1 MKGRDPFTK
10 TQVETQNA
18 ILRSASHPS
27 LGNEVSRGFPA
38 FQQPAELQAPH
49 MGSPIAFL
57 ITSSKAS
64 PMALPTPHGIAHCIP
79 LSHPSW
85 HRISYHTPHGITH
98 CTAHPHPSLHPPWHH
113 SSHFSSYPTGWV
125 WCHNQVCG

>member
-1 MKGRDPFTK
+1 MKGRDPFIK

-38 FQQPAELQAPH
+38 FRQPAELQAPH

-79 LSHPSW
+79 
-85 HRISYHTPHGITH
+85 YHIPHGIAFLITPHTASPTALPTPIPHCIPHGITH
-98 CTAHPHPSLHPPWHH
+98 HTSHH
-113 SSHFSSYPTGWV
+113 IP
-125 WCHNQVCG
+125 